1 VGVFNKTNQ
10 FRKAKRLT
18 LKINMPSFTKDYG
31 VKKRILLVALGA
43 SMGGVE
49 SYVEGLSGILQGRAT
64 VLSLC
69 VLPELA
75 QRLRDK
81 GTQVFRIR
89 VFPQFKAL
97 RFLVAFCVVP
107 VIIIRER
114 VDVVLCN
121 GFLDSMLL
129 MVARLMGCKA
139 IYTQHGAFEHH
150 LYKWYRNPA
159 RYFPRLLARLFV
171 NSASHVICVSEA
183 TGKVIRRAVP
193 SERVSVIPNSVSRM
207 PPYRPLPIASGRAT
221 QLLYAGRLERYKGLY
236 LLLEAL
242 REIPQVTLTVL
253 GDGRYRGELERLA
266 AGMDVHFE
274 GFQANP
280 DRYYVQA
287 DIFVM
292 PSIGPEG
299 LPMVSI
305 EAMAHG
311 LPCLLSDLD
320 VHREITAAG
329 TAGMLFRSQDV
340 DDLRKKLLALL
351 DSADLRSAYAE
362 AAYRRVKEVYSHDVV
377 LESYLRVFD
386 LEALRPA
393 DEALSVPGAVS

>member
-1 VGVFNKTNQ
+1 
-10 FRKAKRLT
+10 
-18 LKINMPSFTKDYG
+18 
-31 VKKRILLVALGA
+31 VKKTILLVALGA

-49 SYVEGLSGILQGRAT
+49 SYVEGLSCMLQGRAR

-81 GTQVFRIR
+81 GAEVFRIP

-97 RFLVAFCVVP
+97 RFLIAFCVVP

-114 VDVVLCN
+114 VEVVLCN

-159 RYFPRLLARLFV
+159 RYFPRLLARLLV

-207 PPYRPLPIASGRAT
+207 PAYRPLPITSGRAT

-236 LLLEAL
+236 VLLEAL
-242 REIPQVTLTVL
+242 REIPQVTVTVL
-253 GDGRYRGELERLA
+253 GDGSYRGELERLA
-266 AGMDVHFE
+266 AGMNVHFE
-274 GFQANP
+274 GFQADP
-280 DRYYVQA
+280 DRYYAQA

-362 AAYRRVKEVYSHDVV
+362 AAYRRVKEVYSRDVA
-377 LESYLRVFD
+377 LESYLRVFG
-386 LEALRPA
+386 LEAMRPA
-393 DEALSVPGAVS
+393 DEALSVPVAVG